1 MVINVLIPHRHTPYI
16 AATSWTPA
24 ILQICWFSWLG
35 CFIFPLEFE
44 DLPKTG
50 WKCTRPPVSC
60 LELKLSGTHTLG
72 PAHPAPLQPRVQS
85 LLRNSPWPWVWHT
98 LSLFSDVSWWSLN
111 PLRKPLGLPGTCKKG
126 HPFWGSAGD
135 RGSPWVPVGVEAEHA
150 WPVIRN
156 LGLLEE

>member
-16 AATSWTPA
+16 AATSWIPA
-24 ILQICWFSWLG
+24 ILQICGFSWLC

-85 LLRNSPWPWVWHT
+85 PLSNSPWPRVWHT
-98 LSLFSDVSWWSLN
+98 LSLFSDVPWWSLWEN
-111 PLRKPLGLPGTCKKG
+111 HKAFLGLAKMVTLSEAVHVAEVPPGSLWVLKQNM
-126 HPFWGSAGD
+126 PD
-135 RGSPWVPVGVEAEHA
+135 PW
-150 WPVIRN
+150 
-156 LGLLEE
+156 LET